1 MALIILAGPDW
12 AYLVMVTDG
21 ISSILSDQEIV
32 DVARY
37 GSSPEKAA
45 YDIVDLAEEL
55 GAEDNSSA
63 IVLPLAG
70 FGRVE
75 GVDQTKNLRAW
86 RQKEQVGSERHR
98 RM

>member
-1 MALIILAGPDW
+1 
-12 AYLVMVTDG
+12 MVTDG

-45 YDIVDLAEEL
+45 HDVVSFAEEL
-55 GAEDNSSA
+55 GAEDNA
-63 IVLPLAG
+63 TALILPLAG
-70 FGRVE
+70 FGRIT
-75 GVDQTKNLRAW
+75 GVDQTKGLRAW
-86 RQKEQVGSERHR
+86 RQKEQIGNERQR